1 MYSTYEFW
9 RKKRDEKNMLT
20 TLRHQVTQDTSLH
33 FYIFFKF
40 ETLQKLSDMTRQ
52 YGGTLLWHWERRQML
67 GCAGGGATASGLRR
81 LAVPFLC
88 IGPAAVAP
96 SRLPDAVLVGSRSA
110 SATTRIT
117 SSRCLI
123 PRAHLGSGTV
133 DKTCIRLDW
142 RPATHRRPGLVRAEQ

>member
-1 MYSTYEFW
+1 MKEF
-9 RKKRDEKNMLT
+9 LT
-20 TLRHQVTQDTSLH
+20 LCRPWAGNLVGYDTNLAEFKLPANCAQQTSLAWC
-33 FYIFFKF
+33 
-40 ETLQKLSDMTRQ
+40 
-52 YGGTLLWHWERRQML
+52 GGLCGSVWWERRQML